1 MKGLSSK
8 LVYHKMLRTTQQAKY
23 FKVIEWCLFFGL
35 CGLSGFFMRGVLN
48 KFFSGKT
55 SVTQSED
62 HIKELPTVTL
72 CFSMPS
78 TQTTEYKYG
87 SDFKIDYQVYINQS
101 FSTFPAC
108 EKKVWHE
115 NF

>member
-1 MKGLSSK
+1 
-8 LVYHKMLRTTQQAKY
+8 MLRTTQQAIY

-35 CGLSGFFMRGVLN
+35 CGLSAVFMRGVLN

-55 SVTQSED
+55 SFTQSED

-72 CFSMPS
+72 CFSMPN
-78 TQTTEYKYG
+78 TRMTEYEYG
-87 SDFKIDYQVYINQS
+87 SDFKIDYQVYIQQGFLS
-101 FSTFPAC
+101 LPAC
-108 EKKVWHE
+108 EKSRHL